1 MALNGVHLKLTWLQ
15 SRPHCEIGCL
25 RCAMPGAWAAAT
37 FRLQTERG
45 CCMVA
50 AEAVG
55 QVKTDGGTDGRECV
69 RERWHPGEAAEEL
82 ADATAVFLDRAYQ
95 LQPN

>member
-1 MALNGVHLKLTWLQ
+1 
-15 SRPHCEIGCL
+15 
-25 RCAMPGAWAAAT
+25 
-37 FRLQTERG
+37 
-45 CCMVA
+45 MVA